1 LYKKYIYTLYIKAI
15 FGNNMKKVYFGGN
28 MLKNIIKTL
37 SIIFLVALVIISF
50 SGCSKQKTD
59 EEQLRDK
66 NISEI
71 DYLDNYIMLM
81 LNSIND
87 IDLKQYDA
95 KIEKTENL
103 NEILQ
108 ESEETSSEDTGNNVV
123 QYSMVPN
130 TILNANKTI
139 NWENL
144 KLEIENLNNTWP
156 SIIVDLY
163 KANVDNKKLTEF
175 SDLINTCIGNIKN
188 ENRTETLNSLAKL
201 YEYIPVFL
209 EKIASDNKQIELA
222 KTKVEVI
229 KAYVN
234 IDFANWE
241 ELKTS
246 LDRAISNFEPIVNNT
261 SEAEKEY
268 NIRKAYVLLQ
278 EFKNAVDTND
288 KDLLFMKY
296 KNLMEELIIL

>member
-1 LYKKYIYTLYIKAI
+1 
-15 FGNNMKKVYFGGN
+15 MKKVYFGGN

-71 DYLDNYIMLM
+71 DYLENYIMSLI
-81 LNSIND
+81 NSINN

-108 ESEETSSEDTGNNVV
+108 ENEEISSKDTENNVV

-130 TILNANKTI
+130 IVLNADKTI

-144 KLEIENLNNTWP
+144 KLGIENLNNTWP

-163 KANVDNKKLTEF
+163 KANVDNNKLTEF
-175 SDLINTCIGNIKN
+175 SNLINTCIGNIKN
-188 ENRTETLNSLAKL
+188 ENRTETLNNLAKL

-209 EKIASDNKQIELA
+209 EKIVPNEQQVELA

-234 IDFANWE
+234 IDFENWDG
-241 ELKTS
+241 LKGN
-246 LDRAISNFEPIVNNT
+246 LDSATSNFEPILNNT
-261 SEAEKEY
+261 NESEKEY
-268 NIRKAYVLLQ
+268 NIRKVYVLLQ
-278 EFKNAVDTND
+278 EFKNAVDTKD

>member
-1 LYKKYIYTLYIKAI
+1 
-15 FGNNMKKVYFGGN
+15 MKKVYFGGN

-59 EEQLRDK
+59 EEPLRDK

-81 LNSIND
+81 LNSINN

-123 QYSMVPN
+123 QYRMVPN

-209 EKIASDNKQIELA
+209 EKIASDNQQIELA

-261 SEAEKEY
+261 NEAEKEY

>member
-1 LYKKYIYTLYIKAI
+1 
-15 FGNNMKKVYFGGN
+15 MKKVNFGGN

-37 SIIFLVALVIISF
+37 SIIFLIVLVIISF
-50 SGCSKQKTD
+50 SGCSKEKTD

-71 DYLDNYIMLM
+71 DYLDNYIML
-81 LNSIND
+81 LINSINN

-108 ESEETSSEDTGNNVV
+108 ENEETSSEDTGNNVV

-130 TILNANKTI
+130 TVLNADKTI

-163 KANVDNKKLTEF
+163 KADVDNNKLTEF

-188 ENRTETLNSLAKL
+188 ENRIETLNSLAKL

-209 EKIASDNKQIELA
+209 EKIVSDDQQVELA

-234 IDFANWE
+234 IDLENWDG
-241 ELKTS
+241 LKGN
-246 LDRAISNFEPIVNNT
+246 LDSAISNFEPIVNNT
-261 SEAEKEY
+261 NEAEKEY

-278 EFKNAVDTND
+278 EFKNAVDTKD

>member
-1 LYKKYIYTLYIKAI
+1 
-15 FGNNMKKVYFGGN
+15 
-28 MLKNIIKTL
+28 
-37 SIIFLVALVIISF
+37 
-50 SGCSKQKTD
+50 
-59 EEQLRDK
+59 
-66 NISEI
+66 
-71 DYLDNYIMLM
+71 M
-81 LNSIND
+81 LNSINN

-123 QYSMVPN
+123 QYRMVPN

-261 SEAEKEY
+261 NEAEKEY

>member
-1 LYKKYIYTLYIKAI
+1 
-15 FGNNMKKVYFGGN
+15 MKKVNFGGN

-37 SIIFLVALVIISF
+37 SIIFLIALVIISF
-50 SGCSKQKTD
+50 SGCSKEKTD
-59 EEQLRDK
+59 EEQLRNK

-71 DYLDNYIMLM
+71 DYLENYIMSLI
-81 LNSIND
+81 NSINN

-108 ESEETSSEDTGNNVV
+108 ENEEISSKDTENNVV

-130 TILNANKTI
+130 IVLNADKTI

-144 KLEIENLNNTWP
+144 KLGIENLNNTWP

-163 KANVDNKKLTEF
+163 KTNVDNNKLTEF
-175 SDLINTCIGNIKN
+175 SNLINTCIGNIKN
-188 ENRTETLNSLAKL
+188 ENRTETLNNLAKL

-209 EKIASDNKQIELA
+209 EKIVPNEQQVELA

-234 IDFANWE
+234 IDFENWDG
-241 ELKTS
+241 LKGN
-246 LDRAISNFEPIVNNT
+246 LDSATSNFEPILNNT
-261 SEAEKEY
+261 NESEKEY
-268 NIRKAYVLLQ
+268 NIRKVYVLLQ
-278 EFKNAVDTND
+278 EFKNAVDTKD

>member
-1 LYKKYIYTLYIKAI
+1 
-15 FGNNMKKVYFGGN
+15 MKKVYFGGN

-37 SIIFLVALVIISF
+37 SIIFLVALVIIFF

-130 TILNANKTI
+130 TILNADKTI
-139 NWENL
+139 NWKNL
-144 KLEIENLNNTWP
+144 KLEIENLNNTW
-156 SIIVDLY
+156 
-163 KANVDNKKLTEF
+163 
-175 SDLINTCIGNIKN
+175 
-188 ENRTETLNSLAKL
+188 
-201 YEYIPVFL
+201 
-209 EKIASDNKQIELA
+209 Q
-222 KTKVEVI
+222 
-229 KAYVN
+229 
-234 IDFANWE
+234 
-241 ELKTS
+241 
-246 LDRAISNFEPIVNNT
+246 
-261 SEAEKEY
+261 
-268 NIRKAYVLLQ
+268 
-278 EFKNAVDTND
+278 
-288 KDLLFMKY
+288 
-296 KNLMEELIIL
+296 

>member
-1 LYKKYIYTLYIKAI
+1 
-15 FGNNMKKVYFGGN
+15 MKKVYFGGN

-81 LNSIND
+81 LNSINN

-123 QYSMVPN
+123 QYRMVPN

-175 SDLINTCIGNIKN
+175 SDSINTCIGNIKN

-209 EKIASDNKQIELA
+209 EKIASDNQQIELA

-261 SEAEKEY
+261 NEAEKEY

>member
-1 LYKKYIYTLYIKAI
+1 
-15 FGNNMKKVYFGGN
+15 

-37 SIIFLVALVIISF
+37 SIIFLIALVIISF
-50 SGCSKQKTD
+50 SGCSKEKTD
-59 EEQLRDK
+59 EEQLRNK

-71 DYLDNYIMLM
+71 DYLENYIMSLI
-81 LNSIND
+81 NSINN

-108 ESEETSSEDTGNNVV
+108 ENEEISSKDTENNVV

-130 TILNANKTI
+130 IVLNADKTI

-144 KLEIENLNNTWP
+144 KLGIENLNNTWP

-163 KANVDNKKLTEF
+163 KANVDNNKLTEF
-175 SDLINTCIGNIKN
+175 SNLINTCIGNIKN
-188 ENRTETLNSLAKL
+188 ENRTETLNNLAKL

-209 EKIASDNKQIELA
+209 EKIVPNEQQVELA

-234 IDFANWE
+234 IDFENWDG
-241 ELKTS
+241 LKGN
-246 LDRAISNFEPIVNNT
+246 LDSATSNFEPILNNT
-261 SEAEKEY
+261 NESEKEY
-268 NIRKAYVLLQ
+268 NIRKVYVLLQ
-278 EFKNAVDTND
+278 EFKNAVDTKD

>member
-1 LYKKYIYTLYIKAI
+1 MRQK
-15 FGNNMKKVYFGGN
+15 
-28 MLKNIIKTL
+28 KNIIKTL
-37 SIIFLVALVIISF
+37 SIIFLIALVIISF
-50 SGCSKQKTD
+50 SGCSKEKTD

-71 DYLDNYIMLM
+71 DYLDNYIML
-81 LNSIND
+81 LINSINN

-95 KIEKTENL
+95 KIEKAENL

-130 TILNANKTI
+130 TVLNADKTI

-163 KANVDNKKLTEF
+163 KANVDNNKLTEF

-209 EKIASDNKQIELA
+209 EKIVTDNQQVELA

-234 IDFANWE
+234 IDLENWDG
-241 ELKTS
+241 LKGN
-246 LDRAISNFEPIVNNT
+246 LDSAISNFEPIVNNT
-261 SEAEKEY
+261 NEAEKEY

-278 EFKNAVDTND
+278 EFKNAVDTKD

>member
-1 LYKKYIYTLYIKAI
+1 
-15 FGNNMKKVYFGGN
+15 MKKVYFGGN

-37 SIIFLVALVIISF
+37 SIIFLVALVIIFF

-130 TILNANKTI
+130 TILNADKTI
-139 NWENL
+139 NWKNL

-188 ENRTETLNSLAKL
+188 KNRTETLNSLAKL

-234 IDFANWE
+234 IDFENWDGF
-241 ELKTS
+241 KS
-246 LDRAISNFEPIVNNT
+246 NLDSAISNFEPIVNNT
-261 SEAEKEY
+261 NEAEKEY

-288 KDLLFMKY
+288 KDLLFIKY

>member
-1 LYKKYIYTLYIKAI
+1 
-15 FGNNMKKVYFGGN
+15 MKKVYFGGN

-37 SIIFLVALVIISF
+37 SIIFLVALVIIFF

-130 TILNANKTI
+130 TILNADKTI
-139 NWENL
+139 NWKNL

-209 EKIASDNKQIELA
+209 EKIVTDDQQVALA

-234 IDFANWE
+234 IDFENWDGF
-241 ELKTS
+241 KS
-246 LDRAISNFEPIVNNT
+246 NLDSAISNFEPIVNNT
-261 SEAEKEY
+261 NEAEKEY

-278 EFKNAVDTND
+278 EFKNAVDTKD

>member
-1 LYKKYIYTLYIKAI
+1 
-15 FGNNMKKVYFGGN
+15 MKKVNFGGN

-50 SGCSKQKTD
+50 SGCSKEKTD

-108 ESEETSSEDTGNNVV
+108 ESEETSSEDTGNNVI

-130 TILNANKTI
+130 NILNADKTI

-209 EKIASDNKQIELA
+209 EKIASDNQQIELA

-234 IDFANWE
+234 IDFTNWE

-261 SEAEKEY
+261 NEAEKEY

>member
-1 LYKKYIYTLYIKAI
+1 
-15 FGNNMKKVYFGGN
+15 MKKVNFGGN

-37 SIIFLVALVIISF
+37 SIIFLIVLVIIFF
-50 SGCSKQKTD
+50 SGCSKEKTD

-71 DYLDNYIMLM
+71 DYLDNYIML
-81 LNSIND
+81 LINSINN

-108 ESEETSSEDTGNNVV
+108 ENEETSSEDTGNNVV

-130 TILNANKTI
+130 TVLNADKTI

-163 KANVDNKKLTEF
+163 KADVDNNKLTEF
-175 SDLINTCIGNIKN
+175 SELINTCIGNIKN
-188 ENRTETLNSLAKL
+188 ENRIETLNSLAKL

-209 EKIASDNKQIELA
+209 EKIVSDDQQVELA

-234 IDFANWE
+234 IDLENWDG
-241 ELKTS
+241 LKGN
-246 LDRAISNFEPIVNNT
+246 LDSAISNFEPIVNNT
-261 SEAEKEY
+261 NEAEKEY

-278 EFKNAVDTND
+278 EFKNAVDTKD

>member
-1 LYKKYIYTLYIKAI
+1 
-15 FGNNMKKVYFGGN
+15 MKKVYFGGN

-37 SIIFLVALVIISF
+37 SIIFLVALVIIFF

-108 ESEETSSEDTGNNVV
+108 ESEETSSEDTGKNVV

-130 TILNANKTI
+130 TILNADKTI
-139 NWENL
+139 NWKNL

>member
-1 LYKKYIYTLYIKAI
+1 
-15 FGNNMKKVYFGGN
+15 

-37 SIIFLVALVIISF
+37 SIIFLIALVIISF
-50 SGCSKQKTD
+50 SGCSKEKTD
-59 EEQLRDK
+59 EEQLRNK

-71 DYLDNYIMLM
+71 DYLENYIMSLI
-81 LNSIND
+81 NSINN

-108 ESEETSSEDTGNNVV
+108 ENEEISSEDTENNVV

-130 TILNANKTI
+130 TVLNADKTI

-144 KLEIENLNNTWP
+144 KLGIENLNNTWP

-163 KANVDNKKLTEF
+163 KANVDNNKLTEF
-175 SDLINTCIGNIKN
+175 SNLINTCIGNIKN
-188 ENRTETLNSLAKL
+188 ENRTETLNNLAKL

-209 EKIASDNKQIELA
+209 ENIVSNEQQVELA

-234 IDFANWE
+234 IDFENWDG
-241 ELKTS
+241 LKGN
-246 LDRAISNFEPIVNNT
+246 LDSATSNFEPILNNT
-261 SEAEKEY
+261 NESEKEY

-278 EFKNAVDTND
+278 EFKNAVDTKD

>member
-1 LYKKYIYTLYIKAI
+1 
-15 FGNNMKKVYFGGN
+15 MKKVYFGGN

-209 EKIASDNKQIELA
+209 EKIASDNQQVELA

-261 SEAEKEY
+261 NEAEKEY

>member
-1 LYKKYIYTLYIKAI
+1 
-15 FGNNMKKVYFGGN
+15 MKKVYFGGN

-123 QYSMVPN
+123 QYGMVPN

>member
-1 LYKKYIYTLYIKAI
+1 
-15 FGNNMKKVYFGGN
+15 MKKVNFGGN

-37 SIIFLVALVIISF
+37 SIIFFIALVIISF
-50 SGCSKQKTD
+50 SGCSKEKTD

-71 DYLDNYIMLM
+71 DYLDNYIML
-81 LNSIND
+81 LINSINN

-108 ESEETSSEDTGNNVV
+108 ENEETSSEDTGNNVV

-130 TILNANKTI
+130 TVLNANKTI

-163 KANVDNKKLTEF
+163 KANVDNNKLTEF

-209 EKIASDNKQIELA
+209 EKIVTDNQQVELA

-234 IDFANWE
+234 IDLENWDG
-241 ELKTS
+241 LKGN
-246 LDRAISNFEPIVNNT
+246 LDSAISNFEPIVNNT
-261 SEAEKEY
+261 NEAEKEY

-278 EFKNAVDTND
+278 EFKNAVDTKD

>member
-1 LYKKYIYTLYIKAI
+1 
-15 FGNNMKKVYFGGN
+15 MKKVYFGGN

-123 QYSMVPN
+123 QYRMVPN

-209 EKIASDNKQIELA
+209 EKIASDNQQIELA

-261 SEAEKEY
+261 NEAEKEY

>member
-1 LYKKYIYTLYIKAI
+1 
-15 FGNNMKKVYFGGN
+15 MKKVYFGGN

-37 SIIFLVALVIISF
+37 SIIFLVALVIIFF

-130 TILNANKTI
+130 TILNADKTI
-139 NWENL
+139 NWKNL

-163 KANVDNKKLTEF
+163 KANVDNKKLIEF

-209 EKIASDNKQIELA
+209 EKIVTDDQQVALA

-234 IDFANWE
+234 IDFENWDGF
-241 ELKTS
+241 KS
-246 LDRAISNFEPIVNNT
+246 NLDSAISNFEPIVNNT
-261 SEAEKEY
+261 NEAEKEY

-278 EFKNAVDTND
+278 EFKNAVDTKD

>member
-1 LYKKYIYTLYIKAI
+1 
-15 FGNNMKKVYFGGN
+15 MKKVYFGGN

-234 IDFANWE
+234 IDFTNWE

>member
-1 LYKKYIYTLYIKAI
+1 
-15 FGNNMKKVYFGGN
+15 MKKVYFGGN

-81 LNSIND
+81 LNSINN

-123 QYSMVPN
+123 QYRMVPN

-209 EKIASDNKQIELA
+209 EKIASDNQQIELA

>member
-1 LYKKYIYTLYIKAI
+1 
-15 FGNNMKKVYFGGN
+15 MKKVNFGGN

-37 SIIFLVALVIISF
+37 SIIFLIALVIISF
-50 SGCSKQKTD
+50 SGCSKEKTD
-59 EEQLRDK
+59 EEQLRNK

-71 DYLDNYIMLM
+71 DYLENYIMSLI
-81 LNSIND
+81 NSINN

-108 ESEETSSEDTGNNVV
+108 ENEEISSKDTENNVV

-130 TILNANKTI
+130 IVLNADKTI

-144 KLEIENLNNTWP
+144 KLGIENLNNTWP

-163 KANVDNKKLTEF
+163 KANVDNNKLTEF
-175 SDLINTCIGNIKN
+175 SNLINTCIGNIKN
-188 ENRTETLNSLAKL
+188 ENRTETLNNLAKL

-209 EKIASDNKQIELA
+209 EKIVPNEQQVELA
-222 KTKVEVI
+222 KTKLEVI

-234 IDFANWE
+234 IDFENWDG
-241 ELKTS
+241 LKGN
-246 LDRAISNFEPIVNNT
+246 LDSATSNFEPILNNT
-261 SEAEKEY
+261 NESEKEY
-268 NIRKAYVLLQ
+268 NIRKVYVLLQ
-278 EFKNAVDTND
+278 EFKNAVDTKD

>member
-1 LYKKYIYTLYIKAI
+1 
-15 FGNNMKKVYFGGN
+15 MKKVYFGGN

-81 LNSIND
+81 LNSINN

>member
-1 LYKKYIYTLYIKAI
+1 
-15 FGNNMKKVYFGGN
+15 MKKVNFGGN

-37 SIIFLVALVIISF
+37 SIIFLIALVIISF
-50 SGCSKQKTD
+50 SGCSKEKTD
-59 EEQLRDK
+59 EEQLRNK

-71 DYLDNYIMLM
+71 DYLENYIMSLI
-81 LNSIND
+81 NSINN

-108 ESEETSSEDTGNNVV
+108 ENEEISSEDTKNNVV

-130 TILNANKTI
+130 TVLNADKTI

-144 KLEIENLNNTWP
+144 KLGIENLNNTWP

-163 KANVDNKKLTEF
+163 KANVDNNKLTEF
-175 SDLINTCIGNIKN
+175 SNLINTCIGNIKN
-188 ENRTETLNSLAKL
+188 ENRTETLNNLAKL

-209 EKIASDNKQIELA
+209 ENIVSNEQQVELA

-234 IDFANWE
+234 IDFENWDG
-241 ELKTS
+241 LKGN
-246 LDRAISNFEPIVNNT
+246 LDSATSNFEPILNNT
-261 SEAEKEY
+261 NESEKEY
-268 NIRKAYVLLQ
+268 NIRNAYVLLQ
-278 EFKNAVDTND
+278 EFKNAVDTKD

>member
-1 LYKKYIYTLYIKAI
+1 
-15 FGNNMKKVYFGGN
+15 MKKVNFGGN

-37 SIIFLVALVIISF
+37 SIIFLIALVIISF
-50 SGCSKQKTD
+50 SGCSKEKTD
-59 EEQLRDK
+59 EEQLRNK
-66 NISEI
+66 KISEI
-71 DYLDNYIMLM
+71 DYLENYIMSLI
-81 LNSIND
+81 NSINN

-108 ESEETSSEDTGNNVV
+108 ENEEISSKDTENNVV

-130 TILNANKTI
+130 IVLNADKTI

-144 KLEIENLNNTWP
+144 KLGIENLNNTWP

-163 KANVDNKKLTEF
+163 KANVDNNKLTEF
-175 SDLINTCIGNIKN
+175 SNLINTCIGNIKN
-188 ENRTETLNSLAKL
+188 ENRTETLNNLAKL

-209 EKIASDNKQIELA
+209 EKIVPNEQQVELA

-234 IDFANWE
+234 IDFENWDG
-241 ELKTS
+241 LKGN
-246 LDRAISNFEPIVNNT
+246 LDSATSNFEPILNNT
-261 SEAEKEY
+261 NESEKEY
-268 NIRKAYVLLQ
+268 NIRKVYVLLQ
-278 EFKNAVDTND
+278 EFKNAVDTKD

>member
-1 LYKKYIYTLYIKAI
+1 
-15 FGNNMKKVYFGGN
+15 MKKVNFGGN

-37 SIIFLVALVIISF
+37 SIIFLIALVIISF
-50 SGCSKQKTD
+50 SGCSKEKTD
-59 EEQLRDK
+59 EEQLRNK

-71 DYLDNYIMLM
+71 DYLENYIMSLI
-81 LNSIND
+81 NSINN

-108 ESEETSSEDTGNNVV
+108 ENEEISSKDTENNVV

-130 TILNANKTI
+130 TVLNADKTI

-144 KLEIENLNNTWP
+144 KLGIENLNNTWP

-163 KANVDNKKLTEF
+163 KANVDNNKLTEF
-175 SDLINTCIGNIKN
+175 SNLINTCIGNIKN
-188 ENRTETLNSLAKL
+188 ENRTETLNNLAKL

-209 EKIASDNKQIELA
+209 ENIVSNEQQVELA

-234 IDFANWE
+234 IDFENWDG
-241 ELKTS
+241 LKGN
-246 LDRAISNFEPIVNNT
+246 LDSATSNFEPILNNT
-261 SEAEKEY
+261 NESEKEY

-278 EFKNAVDTND
+278 EFKNAVDTKD

>member
-1 LYKKYIYTLYIKAI
+1 
-15 FGNNMKKVYFGGN
+15 
-28 MLKNIIKTL
+28 
-37 SIIFLVALVIISF
+37 
-50 SGCSKQKTD
+50 
-59 EEQLRDK
+59 
-66 NISEI
+66 
-71 DYLDNYIMLM
+71 M

-163 KANVDNKKLTEF
+163 KANVDNKK
-175 SDLINTCIGNIKN
+175 INRI
-188 ENRTETLNSLAKL
+188 
-201 YEYIPVFL
+201 
-209 EKIASDNKQIELA
+209 
-222 KTKVEVI
+222 
-229 KAYVN
+229 
-234 IDFANWE
+234 
-241 ELKTS
+241 
-246 LDRAISNFEPIVNNT
+246 
-261 SEAEKEY
+261 
-268 NIRKAYVLLQ
+268 
-278 EFKNAVDTND
+278 
-288 KDLLFMKY
+288 
-296 KNLMEELIIL
+296 

>member
-1 LYKKYIYTLYIKAI
+1 
-15 FGNNMKKVYFGGN
+15 MKKVYFGGN

-81 LNSIND
+81 LNSINN

-123 QYSMVPN
+123 QYRMVPN

-209 EKIASDNKQIELA
+209 EKIASDNQQIELA

-246 LDRAISNFEPIVNNT
+246 LNRAISNFEPIVNNT
-261 SEAEKEY
+261 NEAEKEY

>member
-1 LYKKYIYTLYIKAI
+1 
-15 FGNNMKKVYFGGN
+15 MKKVYFGGN

-209 EKIASDNKQIELA
+209 EKIVSDNQQVELA

-229 KAYVN
+229 KAYVK

-261 SEAEKEY
+261 NEAEKEY

>member
-1 LYKKYIYTLYIKAI
+1 
-15 FGNNMKKVYFGGN
+15 MKKVYFGGN

-81 LNSIND
+81 LNSINN

-123 QYSMVPN
+123 QYRMVPN

-261 SEAEKEY
+261 NEAEKEY

>member
-1 LYKKYIYTLYIKAI
+1 
-15 FGNNMKKVYFGGN
+15 MKKVYFGGN

-130 TILNANKTI
+130 TILNADKTI
-139 NWENL
+139 NWKNL
-144 KLEIENLNNTWP
+144 KLEIENLNNTWSP
-156 SIIVDLY
+156 IIVDLY

-188 ENRTETLNSLAKL
+188 KNRTETLNSLAKL

-234 IDFANWE
+234 IDFENWDGF
-241 ELKTS
+241 KS
-246 LDRAISNFEPIVNNT
+246 NLDSAISNFEPIVNNT
-261 SEAEKEY
+261 NEAEKEY

-288 KDLLFMKY
+288 KDLLFIKY

>member
-1 LYKKYIYTLYIKAI
+1 
-15 FGNNMKKVYFGGN
+15 MKKVYFGGN

-37 SIIFLVALVIISF
+37 SIIFLVALVIIFF

-130 TILNANKTI
+130 TILNADKTI
-139 NWENL
+139 NWKNL

>member
-1 LYKKYIYTLYIKAI
+1 
-15 FGNNMKKVYFGGN
+15 MKKVYFGGN

-139 NWENL
+139 NWKNL

-229 KAYVN
+229 NAYVN

-261 SEAEKEY
+261 NEAEKEY

>member
-1 LYKKYIYTLYIKAI
+1 
-15 FGNNMKKVYFGGN
+15 MKKVYFGGN

-209 EKIASDNKQIELA
+209 EKIVSDNQQVELA

-234 IDFANWE
+234 IDFENWDGF
-241 ELKTS
+241 KS
-246 LDRAISNFEPIVNNT
+246 NLDSAISNFEPIVNNT
-261 SEAEKEY
+261 NEAEKEY

>member
-1 LYKKYIYTLYIKAI
+1 
-15 FGNNMKKVYFGGN
+15 MKKVYFGGN

-81 LNSIND
+81 LNSINN

-123 QYSMVPN
+123 QYRMVPN

-209 EKIASDNKQIELA
+209 EKIASDNQQIELA

-261 SEAEKEY
+261 NEAEKEY